1 MAIFDDG
8 DEKVAIMFSVNLW
21 GRIKLGEKFWVM

>member
-8 DEKVAIMFSVNLW
+8 DEKVAILFSVNLW
-21 GRIKLGEKFWVM
+21 AGNKLGEKFWVI